1 MQRSVINVVLLWL
14 MNNKLIYIAGPTCI
28 GKTSLSIEIA
38 KRLETEI
45 ISCDSRQFYKEL
57 KIGTSP
63 PSREQL
69 KEINHHFIHNKSIH
83 DKYNVGMYEKDAINL
98 INNLFKENEI
108 IILVGGSGLYADS
121 ILYGI
126 DDFPEIPSNIRNK
139 IISEYESGGIEVIQ
153 NKLKKLDTKYYEE
166 VDLSNSARIIRALE
180 IIEFTGNK
188 FSSLRTNKQKNR
200 IFQSHVIVVEC
211 EREKLYTRINNRV
224 DKMIKEGLEKEVLS
238 LKDFKELNTLNT
250 VGYKEFFN
258 YFDNKIS
265 YNDTIN
271 KIKQNTR
278 NYAKRQ
284 ITWLKKYKKSIKVY
298 YKQEVD
304 SIINELNQV
313 I

>member
-1 MQRSVINVVLLWL
+1 